1 MERIA
6 PSQQI
11 QRQVDALLRDGL
23 RDGNVASALMKLGAQ
38 RIAQELLETEQRDA
52 LGRERYERRAPGA
65 PPRYRNGYERARMRT
80 AEGEVPLAVPQ
91 VEGADEPYRSRILAF
106 LRGNSDVLE
115 KLTAEMYARGLSTR
129 DIEDAL
135 REATGDAL
143 LSKSAVSEVT
153 ERLQE
158 EYESFQRR
166 DLSGLAVEYLFLD
179 GLYEALRRSGNLRE
193 GILVAWAILA
203 DGRKVLLGLR
213 LGGRESTEAWRE
225 FLADLLARGLRAP
238 TFSTSDGAP
247 GLIAAI
253 AQAFPKSLRGR
264 CWAHKMRSIL
274 AKLPL
279 DAVPEVK
286 SYLRQVRDAATL
298 EAGQAAA
305 AEVLRRFGQEYPSA
319 MRCFEEDLEGSLA
332 ELRLP
337 VAHRIH
343 ARTTNLIERSF
354 VEERRRTK
362 AVGRFFDEKSA
373 LKLVFAT
380 LVRASARWSRVHTT
394 PLERAQLDHLRRS
407 LGLDAHPADAI
418 SFTRSRVA

>member
-1 MERIA
+1 MERIP

-11 QRQVDALLRDGL
+11 QRQVDAILRDGL
-23 RDGNVASALMKLGAQ
+23 RDGNIASGLMKLGAQ

-52 LGRERYERRAPGA
+52 LGRERYARRAPGA
-65 PPRYRNGYERARMRT
+65 PERYRNGYERATMKT

-91 VEGADEPYRSRILAF
+91 IAGGPEPHRSRILEF
-106 LRGNSDVLE
+106 LRGHSDVLGQ
-115 KLTAEMYARGLSTR
+115 LTAEMYARGLSTR

-135 REATGDAL
+135 REATGDPL
-143 LSKSAVSEVT
+143 LSRSAVSEVT
-153 ERLQE
+153 ERLWE
-158 EYESFQRR
+158 EYERFSRR
-166 DLSGLAVEYLFLD
+166 DLSGFAVEYLFLD

-213 LGGRESTEAWRE
+213 LGGRESSDAWRE
-225 FLADLLARGLRAP
+225 FLGDLIARGLGAP
-238 TFSTSDGAP
+238 TFITSDGAP
-247 GLIAAI
+247 GLISAI

-264 CWAHKMRSIL
+264 CWAHKMRNIVG
-274 AKLPL
+274 KLP
-279 DAVPEVK
+279 AEAIPEVK
-286 SYLRQVRDAATL
+286 SYLRQVRDAATPESGEL
-298 EAGQAAA
+298 AA
-305 AEVLRRFGQEYPSA
+305 AEVLRRFGAEYPSA

-332 ELRLP
+332 QLKLP

-373 LKLVFAT
+373 IKLVFAT

-394 PLERAQLDHLRRS
+394 PLERAQLDHLRRTQ
-407 LGLDAHPADAI
+407 GLEAHPADAI